1 MYQKSLQTI
10 AWKADDADGD
20 RLAYTLSYRRVGDA
34 AWRTLKSDLSDPIFV
49 WDTTTVAD
57 GRYIIR
63 ISASDAPTN
72 SADRALVGER
82 ETDPITV
89 DNTPPTMTM
98 SISRQGGAIHL
109 LVHVQ
114 DAQSPV
120 DKLEYSLGGG
130 RWQLAYPVDGLA
142 DSPDERYDIT
152 VASEADLARMVLR
165 ATDALQNVATQPAP
179 IR

>member
-1 MYQKSLQTI
+1 
-10 AWKADDADGD
+10 
-20 RLAYTLSYRRVGDA
+20 
-34 AWRTLKSDLSDPIFV
+34 
-49 WDTTTVAD
+49 
-57 GRYIIR
+57 
-63 ISASDAPTN
+63 
-72 SADRALVGER
+72 
-82 ETDPITV
+82 
-89 DNTPPTMTM
+89 
-98 SISRQGGAIHL
+98 
-109 LVHVQ
+109 VQ

-152 VASEADLARMVLR
+152 VANESDLARMVLR